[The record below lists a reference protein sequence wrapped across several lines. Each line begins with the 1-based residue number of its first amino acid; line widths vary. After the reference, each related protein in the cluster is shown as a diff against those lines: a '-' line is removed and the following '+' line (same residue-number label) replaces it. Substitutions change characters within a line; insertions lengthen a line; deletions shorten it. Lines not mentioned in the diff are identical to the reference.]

1 MKQHSKHVYKDFCIG
16 VVLVVPTHFRMT
28 VIEKAFLFVKMF
40 ECGFQAQICALAIWH
55 A

>member
-28 VIEKAFLFVKMF
+28 VIEKAFLFVIW
-40 ECGFQAQICALAIWH
+40 FQAQICALAIWH